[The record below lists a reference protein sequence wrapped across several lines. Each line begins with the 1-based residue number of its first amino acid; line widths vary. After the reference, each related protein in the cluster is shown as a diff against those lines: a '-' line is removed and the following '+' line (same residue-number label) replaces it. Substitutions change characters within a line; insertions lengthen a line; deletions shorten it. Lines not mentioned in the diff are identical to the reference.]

1 MKFVPR
7 SYQKLIVD
15 NILYNK
21 RTAVFAGM
29 GLGKTASTLE
39 AIRQIKAVR
48 PSLTVLII
56 APLRVAQS
64 TWPDEVRKW
73 DSFKDLRVSVICGSA
88 KARRDALLA
97 DADIYTIN
105 YENIP
110 WLVEELKGDWFF
122 DLIVA
127 DESTRLKGLRARQG
141 TQRAKALAKV
151 AFKSEGF
158 VELTGTPAPNGLL
171 DLWGQMW
178 FLDKGARL
186 GKSFSAFQKEFFYPI
201 SRGGGATHWVEWKLQ
216 EGSDKRI
223 KRRIED
229 VSITVNPEDYFDV
242 AKNIF
247 NDIVVELPREVM
259 RQYRKFARELY
270 LELEGGAEVTA
281 ANAAVKTGR
290 LLQMA
295 SGAVYVEDGEG
306 SDAYTVIHRAK
317 IEALASV
324 IEEANGAPVLCAY
337 SYRHEVDRI
346 LKAFPYARLLDK
358 SPQTIRDW
366 NKGKIPLLLAHPV
379 SCGHG
384 LNLQDGG
391 NILVFFSC
399 TWSLELHDQIVE
411 RIGAVR
417 QAQAGHDRPTF
428 VHYLIA
434 KGTLDEAVKERLATK
449 RDILDVLLD
458 KKQVLGVEEDDDDE
472 Y

>member
-64 TWPDEVRKW
+64 TWPDEVKKW

-88 KARRDALLA
+88 KARRGALLA
-97 DADIYTIN
+97 DADIFTIN

-186 GKSFSAFQKEFFYPI
+186 GKSFSAFQREFFYPI
-201 SRGGGATHWVEWKLQ
+201 SRGGGATRWVEWKLQ

-346 LKAFPYARLLDK
+346 LKAFPYARVLDK

-366 NKGKIPLLLAHPV
+366 NEGKIPLLLAHPA

-428 VHYLIA
+428 VHYLVA
-434 KGTLDEAVKERLATK
+434 KGTLDEAVKERLSTK

-458 KKQVLGVEEDDDDE
+458 KKQVLGVEDDDDE

>member
-1 MKFVPR
+1 M
-7 SYQKLIVD
+7 
-15 NILYNK
+15 
-21 RTAVFAGM
+21 
-29 GLGKTASTLE
+29 
-39 AIRQIKAVR
+39 
-48 PSLTVLII
+48 
-56 APLRVAQS
+56 
-64 TWPDEVRKW
+64 
-73 DSFKDLRVSVICGSA
+73 ICGSA
-88 KARRDALLA
+88 KARREALLA

-110 WLVEELKGDWFF
+110 WLVDELKGDWFF

-201 SRGGGATHWVEWKLQ
+201 SRGGGATRWVEWKLQ

-306 SDAYTVIHRAK
+306 SDAYTVVHKAK

-346 LKAFPYARLLDK
+346 LKAFPYARVLDK

-366 NKGKIPLLLAHPV
+366 NKGKIPLLLAHPA

-428 VHYLIA
+428 VHYLVA
-434 KGTLDEAVKERLATK
+434 KGTLDEAVKERLSTK

-458 KKQVLGVEEDDDDE
+458 KKQAIEGEADDDE

>member
-201 SRGGGATHWVEWKLQ
+201 SRGGGATRWVEWKLQ

-229 VSITVNPEDYFDV
+229 VSITVNPGDYFDV

-270 LELEGGAEVTA
+270 LELEGGEEITA

-346 LKAFPYARLLDK
+346 LKAFPFARVLDK

-366 NKGKIPLLLAHPV
+366 NEGKIPLLLAHPA

-434 KGTLDEAVKERLATK
+434 KGTLDEAVKERLSTK

-458 KKQVLGVEEDDDDE
+458 KKQAIEGEADDDE

>member
-48 PSLTVLII
+48 PSLTALII

-73 DSFKDLRVSVICGSA
+73 DSFKNLRVSVICGSA

-201 SRGGGATHWVEWKLQ
+201 SRGGGATRWVEWKLQ

-247 NDIVVELPREVM
+247 NDIAVELPAPIM

-270 LELEGGAEVTA
+270 LELENGGEITA
-281 ANAAVKTGR
+281 ANAAVKTNR

-337 SYRHEVDRI
+337 SFRHEVDRI
-346 LKAFPYARLLDK
+346 LKAFPFARVLDK

-366 NKGKIPLLLAHPV
+366 NEGKIPLLLAHPA

-399 TWSLELHDQIVE
+399 TWSLELHDQIIE

-428 VHYLIA
+428 VHYLVA

-449 RDILDVLLD
+449 RDVLDVLLD
-458 KKQVLGVEEDDDDE
+458 RKQEILGDDDDD
-472 Y
+472 

>member
-48 PSLTVLII
+48 PSLTALII

-73 DSFKDLRVSVICGSA
+73 DSFKNLRVSVICGSA

-201 SRGGGATHWVEWKLQ
+201 SRGGGATRWVEWKLQ

-247 NDIVVELPREVM
+247 NDIAVELPAPIM

-270 LELEGGAEVTA
+270 LELENGREITA
-281 ANAAVKTGR
+281 ANAAVKTNR

-337 SYRHEVDRI
+337 SFRHEVDRI
-346 LKAFPYARLLDK
+346 LKAFPFARVLDK

-366 NKGKIPLLLAHPV
+366 NEGKIPLLLAHPA

-399 TWSLELHDQIVE
+399 TWSLELHDQIIE

-428 VHYLIA
+428 VHYLVA

-449 RDILDVLLD
+449 RDVLDVLLD
-458 KKQVLGVEEDDDDE
+458 RKQEIVGDDDDD
-472 Y
+472 

>member
-48 PSLTVLII
+48 PSLTALII

-73 DSFKDLRVSVICGSA
+73 DSFKNLRVSVICGSA

-270 LELEGGAEVTA
+270 LELEGGEEITA
-281 ANAAVKTGR
+281 SNAAVKTGR

-295 SGAVYVEDGEG
+295 SGAVYAEDGE
-306 SDAYTVIHRAK
+306 AYSVIHGAK
-317 IEALASV
+317 IEALKSV

-337 SYRHEVDRI
+337 SFRHEVDRI
-346 LKAFPYARLLDK
+346 LKAFPFARVLDK

-366 NKGKIPLLLAHPV
+366 NEGKIPLLLAHPA

-417 QAQAGHDRPTF
+417 QAQAGHDRSTF

-449 RDILDVLLD
+449 RDVLDVLLD
-458 KKQVLGVEEDDDDE
+458 RKQEIVGDDDDE

>member
-73 DSFKDLRVSVICGSA
+73 DSFRHLRVSVICGSA

-201 SRGGGATHWVEWKLQ
+201 SRGGGATRWVEWKLQ

-270 LELEGGAEVTA
+270 LELEGGEEITA

-306 SDAYTVIHRAK
+306 SDAYTVVHKAK

-346 LKAFPYARLLDK
+346 LKAFPFARVLDK

-366 NKGKIPLLLAHPV
+366 NAGKIPLLLAHPA

-428 VHYLIA
+428 VHYLVA
-434 KGTLDEAVKERLATK
+434 KGTLDEAVKERLSTK

-458 KKQVLGVEEDDDDE
+458 KKQAIEGESDDDE

>member
-73 DSFKDLRVSVICGSA
+73 DSFKNLRVSVICGSA

-158 VELTGTPAPNGLL
+158 VELTGTPASNGLL

-201 SRGGGATHWVEWKLQ
+201 SRGGGATRWVEWKLQ

-306 SDAYTVIHRAK
+306 SDAYTVVHRAK

-346 LKAFPYARLLDK
+346 LKAFPFARVLDK

-366 NKGKIPLLLAHPV
+366 NEGKIPLLLAHPA

-428 VHYLIA
+428 VHYLVA
-434 KGTLDEAVKERLATK
+434 KGTLDEAVKERLCTK

-458 KKQVLGVEEDDDDE
+458 KKQVLGVEEDDDE

>member
-15 NILYNK
+15 HILYNK

-73 DSFKDLRVSVICGSA
+73 DSFKNLRVSVICGSA

-201 SRGGGATHWVEWKLQ
+201 SRGGGATRWVEWKLL

-247 NDIVVELPREVM
+247 NDIVVELSREVM

-270 LELEGGAEVTA
+270 LELEGGEEITA

-306 SDAYTVIHRAK
+306 SDAYTVVHKAK

-346 LKAFPYARLLDK
+346 LKAFPFARVLDK

-366 NKGKIPLLLAHPV
+366 NEGKIPLLLAHPA

-449 RDILDVLLD
+449 RDVLDVLLD
-458 KKQVLGVEEDDDDE
+458 RKQEIVGDDDDD
-472 Y
+472 

>member
-73 DSFKDLRVSVICGSA
+73 DSFKNLRVSVICGSA

-186 GKSFSAFQKEFFYPI
+186 GKSFSAFQKGFFYPI
-201 SRGGGATHWVEWKLQ
+201 SRGGGATRWVEWKLQ

-229 VSITVNPEDYFDV
+229 VPITVNPEDYFDV

-270 LELEGGAEVTA
+270 LELEGGEEITA

-306 SDAYTVIHRAK
+306 SDAYTVVHKAK

-346 LKAFPYARLLDK
+346 LKAFPFARVLDK

-366 NKGKIPLLLAHPV
+366 NAGKIPLLLAHPA

-428 VHYLIA
+428 VHYLVA
-434 KGTLDEAVKERLATK
+434 KGTLDEAVKERLSTK

-458 KKQVLGVEEDDDDE
+458 KKQAIEGESDDDE

>member
-73 DSFKDLRVSVICGSA
+73 DSFKNLRVSVICGSA
-88 KARRDALLA
+88 KARRDALLS

-201 SRGGGATHWVEWKLQ
+201 SRGGGATRWVEWKLQ

-270 LELEGGAEVTA
+270 LELEGGEEITA

-306 SDAYTVIHRAK
+306 SDAYTVVHKAK

-346 LKAFPYARLLDK
+346 LKAFPFARVLDK

-366 NKGKIPLLLAHPV
+366 NAGKIPLLLAHPA

-428 VHYLIA
+428 VHYLVA
-434 KGTLDEAVKERLATK
+434 KGTLDEAVKERLSTK

-458 KKQVLGVEEDDDDE
+458 KKQAIEGESDDDE

>member
-201 SRGGGATHWVEWKLQ
+201 SRGGGATRWVEWKLQ

-346 LKAFPYARLLDK
+346 LKAFPYARVLDK

-366 NKGKIPLLLAHPV
+366 NKGKIPLLLAHPT

-428 VHYLIA
+428 VHYLVA

-449 RDILDVLLD
+449 RDVLDVLLD
-458 KKQVLGVEEDDDDE
+458 RKQEILGEEHADD
-472 Y
+472 

>member
-48 PSLTVLII
+48 PSLTALII

-73 DSFKDLRVSVICGSA
+73 DSFKNLRVSVICGSA

-201 SRGGGATHWVEWKLQ
+201 SRGGGATRWVEWKLQ

-306 SDAYTVIHRAK
+306 SDAYTVIHRTK

-346 LKAFPYARLLDK
+346 LKAFPYARVLDK

-366 NKGKIPLLLAHPV
+366 NKGKIPLLLAHPA

-449 RDILDVLLD
+449 RDVLDVLLD
-458 KKQVLGVEEDDDDE
+458 RKQEIVGDDDDD
-472 Y
+472 

>member
-110 WLVEELKGDWFF
+110 WLAEELKGDWFF

-201 SRGGGATHWVEWKLQ
+201 SRGGGATRWVEWKLQ
-216 EGSDKRI
+216 EGSDRRI

-270 LELEGGAEVTA
+270 LELEGGEEITA

-306 SDAYTVIHRAK
+306 SDAYTIVHKAK

-346 LKAFPYARLLDK
+346 LKAFPYARVLDK

-366 NKGKIPLLLAHPV
+366 NKGKIPLLLAHPA

-449 RDILDVLLD
+449 RDVLDVLLD
-458 KKQVLGVEEDDDDE
+458 RKQEIVGDDDDD
-472 Y
+472 

>member
-73 DSFKDLRVSVICGSA
+73 DSFKNLRVSVICGSA

-201 SRGGGATHWVEWKLQ
+201 SRGGGATRWVEWKLQ
-216 EGSDKRI
+216 EGSDRRI

-270 LELEGGAEVTA
+270 LELEGGEEITA

-306 SDAYTVIHRAK
+306 SDAYTVVHKAK

-346 LKAFPYARLLDK
+346 LKAFPYARVLDQ

-366 NKGKIPLLLAHPV
+366 NAGKIPLLLAHPA

-449 RDILDVLLD
+449 RDVLDVLLD
-458 KKQVLGVEEDDDDE
+458 RKQEIVRDDDDD
-472 Y
+472 

>member
-201 SRGGGATHWVEWKLQ
+201 SRGGGATRWVEWKLQ

-306 SDAYTVIHRAK
+306 SDAYTVVHKAK

-346 LKAFPYARLLDK
+346 LKAFPYARVLDK

-366 NKGKIPLLLAHPV
+366 NAGKIPLLLAHPA

-399 TWSLELHDQIVE
+399 TWSLELHDQIIE

-428 VHYLIA
+428 VHYLVA
-434 KGTLDEAVKERLATK
+434 KGTLDEAVKERLSTK

-458 KKQVLGVEEDDDDE
+458 KKQAIEGEADDDE

>member
-73 DSFKDLRVSVICGSA
+73 DSFKNLRVSVICGSA

-201 SRGGGATHWVEWKLQ
+201 SRGGGATRWVEWKLL

-270 LELEGGAEVTA
+270 LELEGGEEITA
-281 ANAAVKTGR
+281 ANVAVKTGR

-306 SDAYTVIHRAK
+306 SDAYTVVHKAK

-346 LKAFPYARLLDK
+346 LKAFPFARVLDK

-366 NKGKIPLLLAHPV
+366 NEGKIPLLLAHPA

-449 RDILDVLLD
+449 RDVLDVLLD
-458 KKQVLGVEEDDDDE
+458 RKQEIVGDDDDD
-472 Y
+472 

>member
-39 AIRQIKAVR
+39 AIRQIR
-48 PSLTVLII
+48 EHHPRLRVLII

-73 DSFKDLRVSVICGSA
+73 DSFKHLRVSVICGNQRQRIQA
-88 KARRDALLA
+88 YEKP
-97 DADIYTIN
+97 ADIYTIN

-110 WLVEELKGDWFF
+110 WLVNYAGQKWKF

-201 SRGGGATHWVEWKLQ
+201 SRGGGATRWVEWKLQ

-270 LELEGGAEVTA
+270 LELEGGEEITA

-295 SGAVYVEDGEG
+295 SGAVYAEDGE
-306 SDAYTVIHRAK
+306 DYNLIHNAK
-317 IEALASV
+317 IEALKSV

-337 SYRHEVDRI
+337 SYRHEVERI
-346 LKAFPYARLLDK
+346 RQAFPFARVLDK

-366 NKGKIPLLLAHPV
+366 NKGKIPLLLAHPA

-458 KKQVLGVEEDDDDE
+458 KKQAIEGEADDDE

>member
-201 SRGGGATHWVEWKLQ
+201 SRGGGATRWVEWKLQ

-247 NDIVVELPREVM
+247 NNIVVELPREVM

-270 LELEGGAEVTA
+270 LELEGGEEITA
-281 ANAAVKTGR
+281 SNAAVKTGR

-295 SGAVYVEDGEG
+295 SGAVYAEDGE
-306 SDAYTVIHRAK
+306 AYSVIHGAK
-317 IEALASV
+317 IEALKSV

-346 LKAFPYARLLDK
+346 RKAFPQARLLDK
-358 SPQTIRDW
+358 NPQTIRDW
-366 NKGKIPLLLAHPV
+366 NAGKIPLLLAHPA

-449 RDILDVLLD
+449 RDILDVLLN
-458 KKQVLGVEEDDDDE
+458 KKQVLGVEDDDDE

>member
-73 DSFKDLRVSVICGSA
+73 DSFKNLRVSVICGSV
-88 KARRDALLA
+88 KARRDAMLA

-110 WLVEELKGDWFF
+110 WLVEELKDEWFF

-201 SRGGGATHWVEWKLQ
+201 SRGGGATRWVEWKLQ

-247 NDIVVELPREVM
+247 NDIVVELPHEVM

-295 SGAVYVEDGEG
+295 SGAVYAEDGE
-306 SDAYTVIHRAK
+306 AYAVVHKAK
-317 IEALASV
+317 LEALASV

-346 LKAFPYARLLDK
+346 RKAFPQARLLDK
-358 SPQTIRDW
+358 NPQTIRDW
-366 NKGKIPLLLAHPV
+366 NAGKIPLLLAHPA

-428 VHYLIA
+428 VHYLVA
-434 KGTLDEAVKERLATK
+434 KGTLDEAVKERLSTK

-458 KKQVLGVEEDDDDE
+458 KKQAIEGEADDDE

>member
-97 DADIYTIN
+97 DADIFTIN

-201 SRGGGATHWVEWKLQ
+201 SRGGGATRWVEWKLQ

-270 LELEGGAEVTA
+270 LELEGGEEITA

-306 SDAYTVIHRAK
+306 SDAYTVVHKAK

-346 LKAFPYARLLDK
+346 LKAFPFARVLDK

-366 NKGKIPLLLAHPV
+366 NAGKIPLLLAHPA

-428 VHYLIA
+428 VHYLVA
-434 KGTLDEAVKERLATK
+434 KGTLDEAVKERLSTK

-458 KKQVLGVEEDDDDE
+458 KKQAIEGEADDDE

>member
-73 DSFKDLRVSVICGSA
+73 DSFKNLRVSVICGSA
-88 KARRDALLA
+88 KARRDALLS

-201 SRGGGATHWVEWKLQ
+201 SRGGGATRWVEWKLQ

-259 RQYRKFARELY
+259 RQYRQFARELY
-270 LELEGGAEVTA
+270 LELEGGEEITA
-281 ANAAVKTGR
+281 SNAAVKTGR

-346 LKAFPYARLLDK
+346 LKAFPYARVLDK

-366 NKGKIPLLLAHPV
+366 NAGKIPLLLAHPA

-428 VHYLIA
+428 VHYLVA
-434 KGTLDEAVKERLATK
+434 KGTLDEAVKERLSTK
-449 RDILDVLLD
+449 RDILDVLLN
-458 KKQVLGVEEDDDDE
+458 KKQVLGVEDDDDE

>member
-73 DSFKDLRVSVICGSA
+73 DSFKNLRVSVICGSA
-88 KARRDALLA
+88 KARRDALLS

-201 SRGGGATHWVEWKLQ
+201 SRGGGATRWVEWKLQ

-259 RQYRKFARELY
+259 RQYRQFARELY
-270 LELEGGAEVTA
+270 LELEGGEEITA
-281 ANAAVKTGR
+281 SNAAVKTGR

-295 SGAVYVEDGEG
+295 SGAVYAEDGE
-306 SDAYTVIHRAK
+306 AYSVIHGAK
-317 IEALASV
+317 IEALKSV

-346 LKAFPYARLLDK
+346 RKAFPQARLLDK
-358 SPQTIRDW
+358 NPQTIRDW
-366 NKGKIPLLLAHPV
+366 NAGKIPLLLAHPA

-434 KGTLDEAVKERLATK
+434 KGTLDEAVKERLSTK

-458 KKQVLGVEEDDDDE
+458 KKQVLGVEDDDDE

>member
-73 DSFKDLRVSVICGSA
+73 DSFKNLRVSVICGSA

-270 LELEGGAEVTA
+270 LELEGGEEITA
-281 ANAAVKTGR
+281 SNAAVKTGR

-295 SGAVYVEDGEG
+295 SGAVYAEDGE
-306 SDAYTVIHRAK
+306 AYSVIHGAK
-317 IEALASV
+317 IEALKSV

-346 LKAFPYARLLDK
+346 RKAFPQARLLDK
-358 SPQTIRDW
+358 NPQTIRDW
-366 NKGKIPLLLAHPV
+366 NEGKVPLLLAHPA

-428 VHYLIA
+428 VHYLVA
-434 KGTLDEAVKERLATK
+434 KGTLDEAVKERLSTK

>member
-64 TWPDEVRKW
+64 TWPDEVKKW

-201 SRGGGATHWVEWKLQ
+201 SRGGGATRWVEWKLQ

-270 LELEGGAEVTA
+270 LELASGEEITA

-346 LKAFPYARLLDK
+346 LKAFPYARVLDK

-366 NKGKIPLLLAHPV
+366 NKGKIPLLLAHPA

-428 VHYLIA
+428 VYYLVA
-434 KGTLDEAVKERLATK
+434 KGTLDEAVKERLSTK
-449 RDILDVLLD
+449 RGILDVLLD
-458 KKQVLGVEEDDDDE
+458 KKQAIEGEADDDE

>member
-73 DSFKDLRVSVICGSA
+73 DSFKNLRVSVICGSA
-88 KARRDALLA
+88 KARRDALLS

-178 FLDKGARL
+178 FLDKGTRL

-201 SRGGGATHWVEWKLQ
+201 SRGGGATRWVEWKLQ

-346 LKAFPYARLLDK
+346 LKAFPYARVLDK

-366 NKGKIPLLLAHPV
+366 NKGKIPLLLAHPA

-449 RDILDVLLD
+449 RDVLDVLLD
-458 KKQVLGVEEDDDDE
+458 RKQEIVGDDDDD
-472 Y
+472 

>member
-73 DSFKDLRVSVICGSA
+73 DSFKNLRVSVICGSA
-88 KARRDALLA
+88 KARRNALLA

-171 DLWGQMW
+171 DLWGQLW

-186 GKSFSAFQKEFFYPI
+186 GKSFSAFQREFFYPI
-201 SRGGGATHWVEWKLQ
+201 SRGGGATRWVEWKLQ

-306 SDAYTVIHRAK
+306 SDAYTVVHKAK

-337 SYRHEVDRI
+337 SYRHEVERI
-346 LKAFPYARLLDK
+346 RQAFPFARVLDK

-366 NKGKIPLLLAHPV
+366 NEGKIPLLLAHPA

-428 VHYLIA
+428 VHYLVA
-434 KGTLDEAVKERLATK
+434 KGTLDEAVKERLSTK

-458 KKQVLGVEEDDDDE
+458 KKQVLGVEDDDDE

>member
-110 WLVEELKGDWFF
+110 WLVDELKGDWFF

-201 SRGGGATHWVEWKLQ
+201 SRGGGATRWVEWKLQ

-270 LELEGGAEVTA
+270 LELESGAEVTA

-295 SGAVYVEDGEG
+295 SGAVYVEDSEG
-306 SDAYTVIHRAK
+306 SDAYTVIHRVK

-346 LKAFPYARLLDK
+346 LKAFPYARVLDK

-366 NKGKIPLLLAHPV
+366 NKGKIPLLLAHPA

-458 KKQVLGVEEDDDDE
+458 KKQAIEGEADDDE

>member
-73 DSFKDLRVSVICGSA
+73 DSFKNLRVSVICGSA
-88 KARRDALLA
+88 KARRDALLS

-110 WLVEELKGDWFF
+110 WLVDELKGDWFF

-186 GKSFSAFQKEFFYPI
+186 GKSFSAFQREFFYPI
-201 SRGGGATHWVEWKLQ
+201 SRGGGATRWVEWKLQ

-259 RQYRKFARELY
+259 RQYRKFSRELY

-295 SGAVYVEDGEG
+295 SGAVYAEDGESYSLVHG
-306 SDAYTVIHRAK
+306 VK
-317 IEALASV
+317 IEALKSV

-337 SYRHEVDRI
+337 SFRHEVDRI
-346 LKAFPYARLLDK
+346 LKAFPFARVLDK

-366 NKGKIPLLLAHPV
+366 NEGRIPLLLAHPA

-428 VHYLIA
+428 VHYLVA
-434 KGTLDEAVKERLATK
+434 KGTLDEAVKERLSTK

-458 KKQVLGVEEDDDDE
+458 KKQVLGVEDDDDE

>member
-48 PSLTVLII
+48 PSLAVLII

-73 DSFKDLRVSVICGSA
+73 DSFKNLRVSVICGSA

-270 LELEGGAEVTA
+270 LELEGGEEITA
-281 ANAAVKTGR
+281 SNAAVKTGR

-295 SGAVYVEDGEG
+295 SGAVYAEDGE
-306 SDAYTVIHRAK
+306 AYSVIHGAK
-317 IEALASV
+317 IEALKSV

-346 LKAFPYARLLDK
+346 RKAFPQARLLDK
-358 SPQTIRDW
+358 NPQTIRDW
-366 NKGKIPLLLAHPV
+366 NEGKVPLLLAHPA

-458 KKQVLGVEEDDDDE
+458 KKQAIEGEADDDE

>member
-73 DSFKDLRVSVICGSA
+73 DSFKNLRVSVICGSA

-110 WLVEELKGDWFF
+110 WLVDELKGDWFF

-186 GKSFSAFQKEFFYPI
+186 GKSFSAFQREFFYPI
-201 SRGGGATHWVEWKLQ
+201 SRGGGATRWVEWKLQ

-346 LKAFPYARLLDK
+346 LKAFPYARVLDK

-366 NKGKIPLLLAHPV
+366 NKGKIPLLLAHPA

-449 RDILDVLLD
+449 RDVLDVLLD
-458 KKQVLGVEEDDDDE
+458 RKQEIVGDDDDD
-472 Y
+472 